1 MKLLSSS
8 STIPPRLLFSLILRK
23 SNSSASPST
32 SLHKIFELF
41 PSNTDDIGKEPTSDP
56 QTSVKIRTSQKPISE
71 NRVLK
76 QSIVIR
82 TLLARNDDPVSALEY
97 YKWAEKNH
105 GFASGSADPLG
116 VLLHILVKSPEHCR
130 MAKNLLNHYVF
141 SDSVLSAA
149 VIVRR
154 IVNCSKRFGF
164 ELNPRVFNYL
174 LNVYIKGHRYTD
186 AIGCFRT
193 MVICGMM
200 PWIPYTKKLL
210 STLVERN
217 MLGQAQSLFRCVVLR
232 PESYDCATV
241 HLMMLACLQVGKVE
255 EAQKYF
261 MEARGS
267 EIKLE
272 SSIYRTA
279 VEAACR
285 KLDDKLACSL
295 LREIKEKGLVVSG
308 NSFTCV
314 ICTCLKQR
322 NIVEAIRLKD
332 EMIRSGHP
340 MNLRVANNLMKGCY
354 LHGDL
359 NSALE
364 LFNIIKDELTPNEN
378 TYSVILEGCCRSGD
392 MEKVQEIHKEMKQAG
407 IPTSICVVNSL
418 IKGFLE
424 AQLMEDATKFFDVAV
439 ETGIANVYTYNNFIS
454 WFCKEGMMDKAYA
467 IWDKMIDKGVEPTA
481 NVYGNMILGNCR
493 KGNMDAAIDFVS
505 KMLQKNFKVN
515 VVTYGVLIQGY
526 FNGSESE
533 KALGMFDHMM
543 SLGIAPTNFTLNILI
558 RGLCKF
564 GRTAEAKERMK
575 KLVEMG
581 FSPVC
586 T

>member
-1 MKLLSSS
+1 MKFLTS
-8 STIPPRLLFSLILRK
+8 STLPPRLLFSLILRK
-23 SNSSASPST
+23 SNSSSSSST
-32 SLHKIFELF
+32 SLYKISELF
-41 PSNTDDIGKEPTSDP
+41 PSDTQN
-56 QTSVKIRTSQKPISE
+56 SVKITQNSVKIQTFKKPISE
-71 NRVLK
+71 NRVLT
-76 QSIVIR
+76 QAIVIR
-82 TLLARNDDPVSALEY
+82 TLLDRNDDPVSALEY
-97 YKWAEKNH
+97 YKWAEKNR

-116 VLLHILVKSPEHCR
+116 VLLHILVKSPEHLLE
-130 MAKNLLNHYVF
+130 AKNLLNHYVC

-174 LNVYIKGHRYTD
+174 LNVYINGHRHRD

-193 MVICGMM
+193 MVICGIM
-200 PWIPYTKKLL
+200 PWIPYTKNLL
-210 STLVERN
+210 SALVEQN
-217 MLGQAQSLFRCVVLR
+217 MIGQAHDLFRCVVLR

-241 HLMMLACLQVGKVE
+241 HLMMHACLKLGQVE

-267 EIKLE
+267 EIKLDA
-272 SSIYRTA
+272 SIYRTA

-285 KLDDKLACSL
+285 KLDDNLACFL
-295 LREIKEKGLVVSG
+295 LKEMKEKGLVVSG
-308 NSFTCV
+308 NSFTRV
-314 ICTCLKQR
+314 ICTCVKQR
-322 NIVEAIRLKD
+322 NIVDAIKLKD

-354 LHGDL
+354 MHGDL
-359 NSALE
+359 NCALE
-364 LFNIIKDELTPNEN
+364 LFNMIKDELTPNEV

-392 MEKVQEIHKEMKQAG
+392 MERVQEIHKEMKQAG
-407 IPTSICVVNSL
+407 IPTSVCVVNSL

-424 AQLMEDATKFFDVAV
+424 ARLMEDATKFFDVAV
-439 ETGIANVYTYNNFIS
+439 EAGIANVYTYANFIS
-454 WFCKEGMMDKAYA
+454 WFCKEGMMDKAYTV
-467 IWDKMIDKGVEPTA
+467 WDKMIDKGVEPTA
-481 NVYGNMILGNCR
+481 NVYNNMILGNCR
-493 KGNMDAAIDFVS
+493 KGNMEAAIDFVS
-505 KMLQKNFKVN
+505 EMLQKNFKVN
-515 VVTYGVLIQGY
+515 VVTYSILIQGY

-543 SLGIAPTNFTLNILI
+543 SLGISPTDFTFNILI

-564 GRTAEAKERMK
+564 GRTAEANVRMK

-586 T
+586 L